1 MLFEDVCVHGVPG
14 MAHLT
19 SELHT
24 NEIQGFFERG
34 TKKLWSPVFW
44 GGKVKTWRKSKDL
57 AEWPYFS
64 LVSWFVSFERM
75 AIFLADYLFFW
86 VLGSRVTEK
95 TDESNVSSVSVVGAF
110 FVIWARVWTWPE
122 ESAIWAPYIT
132 TKNAPFWAEI
142 WHPNGGSWLKSV
154 CVCAW

>member
-1 MLFEDVCVHGVPG
+1 
-14 MAHLT
+14 
-19 SELHT
+19 
-24 NEIQGFFERG
+24 
-34 TKKLWSPVFW
+34 
-44 GGKVKTWRKSKDL
+44 
-57 AEWPYFS
+57 
-64 LVSWFVSFERM
+64 M

-110 FVIWARVWTWPE
+110 FVIWATPRVWTWPE

-142 WHPNGGSWLKSV
+142 
-154 CVCAW
+154 